1 MYDKIFEAKEEMIIT
16 MGFDFTVAIVPNNTS
31 LEREMNYIKSALL
44 YADKVTLISPL
55 AYMFNRL
62 TDKGNSLNE
71 RTVIKLIEQILPL
84 AKLNDTSFY
93 EETYPVIKEFSNI
106 IHSKRY
112 KSIPYVKK
120 LEIQRQ
126 LRSFTM
132 EICEVMFSLVGEQ
145 HGIELQ
151 TLINKGQVE
160 IEEFNHSLGDLDLCV
175 KDYCDLLTKS
185 IQSSYPL
192 FDTQSND
199 LMKAAVDSRIVNLSS
214 IDKQKIT
221 HAGLTDNY
229 IQKLPSFSEASMDE
243 LIDIKNELSKPLTR
257 FRGKMLE
264 YSESIQSMPWDTDF
278 ESECE
283 LLYNKEVVPALLEIE
298 ESTKDGS
305 FIKNL
310 GRKFLTDEGVWRST
324 GGLVVSIAAGGVI
337 SAFNNA
343 ISSDTAMLVTGG
355 TYAATKIA
363 SAYEEY
369 TANKREIERKD
380 LYFYYKAGRLLDK

>member
-132 EICEVMFSLVGEQ
+132 EVCEVMFSLVGEQ
-145 HGIELQ
+145 HGNELQ

-160 IEEFNHSLGDLDLCV
+160 IEKFNHSLGDLDLCV

>member
-1 MYDKIFEAKEEMIIT
+1 
-16 MGFDFTVAIVPNNTS
+16 
-31 LEREMNYIKSALL
+31 
-44 YADKVTLISPL
+44 
-55 AYMFNRL
+55 
-62 TDKGNSLNE
+62 
-71 RTVIKLIEQILPL
+71 
-84 AKLNDTSFY
+84 
-93 EETYPVIKEFSNI
+93 
-106 IHSKRY
+106 
-112 KSIPYVKK
+112 
-120 LEIQRQ
+120 
-126 LRSFTM
+126 
-132 EICEVMFSLVGEQ
+132 VMFSLVGEQ
-145 HGIELQ
+145 HGNELQ

-160 IEEFNHSLGDLDLCV
+160 IEKFNHSLGDLDLCV

-355 TYAATKIA
+355 AYAATQIA

-380 LYFYYKAGRLLDK
+380 LYFYYKVGRLLDK

>member
-1 MYDKIFEAKEEMIIT
+1 MDDKFFEAKEELIIT

-84 AKLNDTSFY
+84 AKLNDTIFY

-355 TYAATKIA
+355 AYAATQIA

>member
-1 MYDKIFEAKEEMIIT
+1 MIIN
-16 MGFDFTVAIVPNNTS
+16 MGFDFTIAIVPNNTS

-55 AYMFNRL
+55 AYMFSRL
-62 TDKGNSLNE
+62 TDKGNGLNE

-84 AKLNDTSFY
+84 AQLNDTNFY
-93 EETYPVIKEFSNI
+93 EESYPVIKEFSNI
-106 IHSKRY
+106 IHSKKY

-126 LRSFTM
+126 LRSFAI
-132 EICEVMFSLVGEQ
+132 EICEVMLSLVGEQ
-145 HGIELQ
+145 HGNELQ
-151 TLINKGQVE
+151 ILINKGQVE
-160 IEEFNHSLGDLDLCV
+160 IEKFNHSLGDLDLCV
-175 KDYCDLLTKS
+175 KEYCDLLTKS
-185 IQSSYPL
+185 IQTSYPL

-199 LMKAAVDSRIVNLSS
+199 LMKAAVNSRIVNLSS

-283 LLYNKEVVPALLEIE
+283 LLYNKEVVPALLEIDE
-298 ESTKDGS
+298 ITKDGS

-310 GRKFLTDEGVWRST
+310 GRKFLTDEGVWKST

-337 SAFNNA
+337 SALNNA
-343 ISSDTAMLVTGG
+343 ISSDTAMMVTGG
-355 TYAATKIA
+355 AYAATKIA

-380 LYFYYKAGRLLDK
+380 MYFYYKAGKLLDR

>member
-1 MYDKIFEAKEEMIIT
+1 
-16 MGFDFTVAIVPNNTS
+16 MGFDFTIAIVPNNTS

-55 AYMFNRL
+55 AYMFDRL
-62 TDKGNSLNE
+62 TDKGNGLNE
-71 RTVIKLIEQILPL
+71 RTVIKLVEQILPL
-84 AKLNDTSFY
+84 AKLNDTVFY
-93 EETYPVIKEFSNI
+93 EESYPVIKEFSNI
-106 IHSKRY
+106 INSKKY
-112 KSIPYVKK
+112 KSIPYMKK
-120 LEIQRQ
+120 FEIQRQ
-126 LRSFTM
+126 LRKFTM

-145 HGIELQ
+145 HGSELQ
-151 TLINKGQVE
+151 TLINKGQVK
-160 IEEFNHSLGDLDLCV
+160 IEKFNHSLGNLDLCV
-175 KDYCDLLTKS
+175 KDYCELLEKS
-185 IQSSYPL
+185 IHISYPL
-192 FDTQSND
+192 FDAQSND
-199 LMKAAVDSRIVNLSS
+199 LMKAAVDSRIINLSS
-214 IDKQKIT
+214 IDKQRIT
-221 HAGLTDNY
+221 HASLTDNY

-257 FRGKMLE
+257 FRSKMLE
-264 YSESIQSMPWDTDF
+264 YSESIQTMPWDADF
-278 ESECE
+278 ESECDI
-283 LLYNKEVVPALLEIE
+283 LYNKEIVPALLEIE

-310 GRKFLTDEGVWRST
+310 GRKFLTDEGVWKST

-380 LYFYYKAGRLLDK
+380 MYFYYRVGKLLDK

>member
-1 MYDKIFEAKEEMIIT
+1 MDDKFFEAKEELIIT

-62 TDKGNSLNE
+62 TNKGNNLNE

-93 EETYPVIKEFSNI
+93 EETYHVIKEFSNI

-132 EICEVMFSLVGEQ
+132 EVCEVMFSLVGEQ
-145 HGIELQ
+145 HGNELQ

-160 IEEFNHSLGDLDLCV
+160 IEKFNHSLGDLDLCV

-355 TYAATKIA
+355 AYAATQIA

-380 LYFYYKAGRLLDK
+380 LYFYYKVGRLLDK

>member
-16 MGFDFTVAIVPNNTS
+16 MGFYFTVAIVPNNTS

-160 IEEFNHSLGDLDLCV
+160 IEKFNHSLGDLDLCV

>member
-1 MYDKIFEAKEEMIIT
+1 MDDKFFEAKEELIIT

-62 TDKGNSLNE
+62 TNKGNNLNE

-93 EETYPVIKEFSNI
+93 EETYHVIKEFSNI

-132 EICEVMFSLVGEQ
+132 EVCEVMFSLVGEQ
-145 HGIELQ
+145 HGNELQ

-160 IEEFNHSLGDLDLCV
+160 IEKFNHSLGDLDLCV

-355 TYAATKIA
+355 AYAATQIA

>member
-1 MYDKIFEAKEEMIIT
+1 MDDKFFEAKEELIIT

-62 TDKGNSLNE
+62 TDKSNNLNE

-84 AKLNDTSFY
+84 AKLNDTIFY

-132 EICEVMFSLVGEQ
+132 EVCEVMFSLVGEQ
-145 HGIELQ
+145 HGNELQ

-355 TYAATKIA
+355 AYAATQIA

>member
-1 MYDKIFEAKEEMIIT
+1 MDDKFFEAKEELIIT

-84 AKLNDTSFY
+84 AKLNDTIFY

-160 IEEFNHSLGDLDLCV
+160 IEKFNHSLGDLDLCV

>member
-160 IEEFNHSLGDLDLCV
+160 IEKFNHSLGDLDLCV

>member
-112 KSIPYVKK
+112 KSIPYLKK

-151 TLINKGQVE
+151 SLINKGQVE
-160 IEEFNHSLGDLDLCV
+160 IEKFNHSLGDLDLCV

>member
-1 MYDKIFEAKEEMIIT
+1 MDDKFFEAKEELIIT

-62 TDKGNSLNE
+62 TDKGNNLNE

-84 AKLNDTSFY
+84 AKLNDTIFY

-132 EICEVMFSLVGEQ
+132 KVCEVMFSLVGEQ
-145 HGIELQ
+145 HGNELQ

-343 ISSDTAMLVTGG
+343 ISSDTAMLVIGG
-355 TYAATKIA
+355 AYAATKIA

>member
-132 EICEVMFSLVGEQ
+132 EVCEVMFSLVGEQ

-160 IEEFNHSLGDLDLCV
+160 IEKFNHSLGDLDLCV